1 MTQQLPTPGG
11 SDNVWG
17 TMLNGFLTVAHNADG
32 TLQQSAI
39 TTAGG
44 YVKPSTGIPHTDL
57 ASDVTTD
64 LTLASTAVQQSTV
77 GQASGVASLDSS
89 GHIPSTQFGNTITAP
104 IHDKGGGVF
113 NVMAYGATG
122 NGSTDDTA
130 AINAAIAAASS
141 GDIVYLPGGTYK
153 VSSPIVIPPCI
164 TFEGATRTFWYP
176 SEGGTSNG
184 VLGPTSRI
192 MPSSSFSTTATVNG
206 SSVTLNGVI
215 ALVEEHTGGY
225 SSGSANQTIKNII
238 VDGANLTGGNTID
251 GFYTYGS
258 VMGVTMSGCG
268 ATNVGGHG
276 IETAYAAVYGEGY
289 GFLNELEMTDCV
301 FYNCGGDGV
310 HLVATADSTFTA
322 CHVIACTGNAWYL
335 DQVGNTRLLGCKA
348 EWSLV
353 GWYVTWPSGY
363 GNQPRMTFVGCST
376 DYNTTD
382 GVYLNGNQTGGVV
395 LFSGCDFHA
404 DGHNGTSTAA
414 GIHVAGAAYQVII
427 SNCAVIM
434 GPTQTGGANPYG
446 PGIGMKTDSTP
457 TYVSVDNSSFQGYS
471 SGWTTD
477 GTGVVITGAN
487 VISSTGGTPTA
498 PTAPIM
504 SPLLAS
510 GGVKLNGASTTYSG
524 SGVPSSSLGVN
535 GDYFFRSDTPGTANQ
550 RIYVKS
556 SGSWTGII

>member
-1 MTQQLPTPGG
+1 MAELPTPGG
-11 SDNVWG
+11 SNNVWG
-17 TMLNGFLTVAHNADG
+17 TMLNDFLDVAHNTDG
-32 TLQQSAI
+32 SLQPSAI
-39 TTAGG
+39 TAAGG
-44 YVKPSTGIPHTDL
+44 YVLPSGGIPSTDL
-57 ASDVTTD
+57 SSAVQTE
-64 LTLASTAVQQSTV
+64 LTSISTAIQTSAK
-77 GQASGVASLDSS
+77 GQASGVASLDTSAL
-89 GHIPSTQFGNTITAP
+89 IPSAEFGNTIAAP
-104 IHDKGGGVF
+104 VHDKGGQVF

-122 NGSTDDTA
+122 NGTTDDTA

-141 GDIVYLPGGTYK
+141 GDIVFLPGGLYK

-164 TFEGATRTFWYP
+164 TFQGAMRTFWYP

-192 MPSSSFSTTATVNG
+192 MGSSSFSTNATVNG
-206 SSVTLNGVI
+206 STVPLNGIV

-225 SSGSANQTIKNII
+225 TSGSANQVIKNII
-238 VDGANLTGGNTID
+238 VDGSNLPHGNSID

-258 VMGVTMSGCG
+258 IMGVTMSGCG

-276 IETAYAAVYGEGY
+276 IETAYAAVFGEGY
-289 GFLNELEMTDCV
+289 GYLNELEMLDCV

-348 EWSLV
+348 EWSVV

-382 GVYLNGNQTGGVV
+382 GVYINGNQTGGVV

-414 GIHVAGAAYQVII
+414 GIHVTGAAYPVMI

-434 GPTQTGGANPYG
+434 GPTATGSTNPYG
-446 PGIGMKTDSTP
+446 PGIGFKSDSTP
-457 TYVSVDNSSFQGYS
+457 TFVSVDNSTFQGYS

-477 GTGVVITGAN
+477 GTGTVITAAG
-487 VISSTGGTPTA
+487 VVSSTGGTPTA
-498 PTAPIM
+498 PNTPTASVLM
-504 SPLLAS
+504 AG
-510 GGVKLNGASTTYSG
+510 GGVRLNGSSSTYSG
-524 SGVPSSSLGVN
+524 SGVPSSSLGAN
-535 GDYFFRSDTPGTANQ
+535 GDYFFRTDTPGTANQ

-556 SGSWTGII
+556 AGAWAGII